1 MDAGYLTAQEADA
14 YLDMQIGSDS
24 WFDTETIQALAGT
37 VVTGLPADPS
47 ADVVGTGTDFNNE
60 LAPDDYFESDY
71 QFAQILSI
79 ADATHLTLKET
90 MKILSESPAFR
101 LSAEQYARRKA
112 LYRKKLQALNTAYRQ
127 ISLAVDL
134 SSYTS
139 TPQEVK
145 DAQCLLAMHLFQRP
159 ANKHAENQANGI
171 KRTRIGDME
180 TEYAG
185 RVSQFPIEVRD
196 LLEPY
201 LVSSAPVQL
210 YRAPM
215 NRGPVSDILEDDLG
229 IPFL

>member
-1 MDAGYLTAQEADA
+1 MEAGYLTAQEADA

-24 WFDTETIQALAGT
+24 WFDTETIPALAGT

-47 ADVVGTGTDFNNE
+47 DAVVGTGTDFATD
-60 LAPDDYFESDY
+60 LAADDYIEADY
-71 QFAQILSI
+71 QVAQVLSVT
-79 ADATHLTLKET
+79 DATNLTLKEKLKVLT
-90 MKILSESPAFR
+90 ASPVYKLTA
-101 LSAEQYARRKA
+101 AQYARRKA

-134 SSYTS
+134 SDYTS
-139 TPQEVK
+139 TPQAVK
-145 DAQCLLAMHLFQRP
+145 DAQCLLAMQLFSRP
-159 ANKHAENQANGI
+159 QNKHAENQANGI

-201 LVSSAPVQL
+201 LLSSVPVQL
-210 YRAPM
+210 YRTPM
-215 NRGPVSDILEDDLG
+215 NRGPVTDILEDDLG
-229 IPFL
+229 IPLL

>member
-37 VVTGLPADPS
+37 VVTSLSADPS
-47 ADVVGTGTDFNNE
+47 VAVVGTGTDFATD
-60 LAPDDYFESDY
+60 LAADDYFEADY
-71 QFAQILSI
+71 QFAQILSV
-79 ADATHLTLKET
+79 ADATNLTLKEKL
-90 MKILSESPAFR
+90 KILDSSPFYKLTAQ
-101 LSAEQYARRKA
+101 QYARRKA

-134 SSYTS
+134 SSYTE
-139 TPQEVK
+139 TPQAVK

-159 ANKHAENQANGI
+159 QNKHAENQANGI

-185 RVSQFPIEVRD
+185 RVSQFPLEVRD
-196 LLEPY
+196 LLETY

-215 NRGPVSDILEDDLG
+215 NRGPVEDILEDDLG